1 VRRGTVTVAKVGYAI
16 VVDFPKYIP
25 VSPRELDVIETYLG
39 GLLDDALKE
48 REKREMRLGEDA
60 PRCENAPRSS
70 STSRRSRCCVR
81 ATRRTLHAGVDRPP
95 S

>member
-60 PRCENAPRSS
+60 PRCENAR
-70 STSRRSRCCVR
+70 
-81 ATRRTLHAGVDRPP
+81 
-95 S
+95 